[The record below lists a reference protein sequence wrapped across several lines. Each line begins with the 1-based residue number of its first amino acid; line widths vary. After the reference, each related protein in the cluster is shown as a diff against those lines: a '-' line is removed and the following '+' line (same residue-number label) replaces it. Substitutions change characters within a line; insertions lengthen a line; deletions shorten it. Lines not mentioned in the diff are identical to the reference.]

1 MNAAPWHCKLRPSR
15 QARLL
20 HGALASGAL
29 LIVASAPLPATF
41 WLIKIPLLLLML
53 RENGRQQRQLA
64 QRRGMLQ
71 YKSDDSWRWQGAR
84 WRISGPIR
92 WLPGAA
98 LLVMRSE
105 RGETRRLW
113 LMQDMMPRAR
123 WRQLRA
129 RLLCRAERQQD
140 ER

>member
-1 MNAAPWHCKLRPSR
+1 MNAGPWQCKLRPSR

-20 HGALASGAL
+20 HGALSSGAL
-29 LIVASAPLPATF
+29 LIVASAPLPAAF
-41 WLIKIPLLLLML
+41 WLVKIPLLLLML
-53 RENGRQQRQLA
+53 HEYRQQQRRLT

-71 YKSDDSWRWQGAR
+71 HKSDDSWRWQGAR

-98 LLVMRSE
+98 LLVLRSE
-105 RGETRRLW
+105 KGETRRLW
-113 LMQDMMPRAR
+113 LMQDMMPNVR

-129 RLLCRAERQQD
+129 RLLSRVERQ
-140 ER
+140 

>member
-1 MNAAPWHCKLRPSR
+1 MNAAPWQCKLRPSR

-29 LIVASAPLPATF
+29 LIVASAPLPALF

-53 RENGRQQRQLA
+53 HEYRQQQRRLM

-71 YKSDDSWRWQGAR
+71 HKSDDSWRWQGAR

-98 LLVMRSE
+98 LLVLRSE
-105 RGETRRLW
+105 KGETRRLW
-113 LMQDMMPRAR
+113 LMQDMMPHAR
-123 WRQLRA
+123 WRQMRA
-129 RLLCRAERQQD
+129 RLLSRVDRQ
-140 ER
+140 

>member
-1 MNAAPWHCKLRPSR
+1 MNAAPWQCKLRPSR

-29 LIVASAPLPATF
+29 LIVASVPLPAWC

-64 QRRGMLQ
+64 QRRGILQ
-71 YKSDDSWRWQGAR
+71 HTSDDSWRWQGAC
-84 WRISGPIR
+84 WRISGPVR

-98 LLVMRSE
+98 LLVLRSE
-105 RGETRRLW
+105 KGRTRRLW
-113 LMQDMMPRAR
+113 LMQDMMSRAR

-129 RLLCRAERQQD
+129 RLLCRVDRQ
-140 ER
+140 

>member
-1 MNAAPWHCKLRPSR
+1 MNAALWQCKLRPSR

-29 LIVASAPLPATF
+29 LIVASAPLPAWF

-53 RENGRQQRQLA
+53 RENRRHQQQLA
-64 QRRGMLQ
+64 QRRGTLQ
-71 YKSDDSWRWQGAR
+71 HKSDGSWRWQEAH

-98 LLVMRSE
+98 LLVWRSE
-105 RGETRRLW
+105 KGRTRRLW
-113 LMQDMMPRAR
+113 LMQDMMPRAQ
-123 WRQLRA
+123 WRELRA
-129 RLLCRAERQQD
+129 RLLSRAER
-140 ER
+140 R

>member
-1 MNAAPWHCKLRPSR
+1 MNAAPWQCKLRPSR

-20 HGALASGAL
+20 HGALTSGAL
-29 LIVASAPLPATF
+29 LIVASAPLPAAC

-53 RENGRQQRQLA
+53 RECWQQQRRLT

-71 YKSDDSWRWQGAR
+71 HKSDDSWRWQGAR

-98 LLVMRSE
+98 LLVLRSE
-105 RGETRRLW
+105 KGRTRRLW

-129 RLLCRAERQQD
+129 RLLSHVER
-140 ER
+140 E